1 MFIIRVK
8 FYNKKYYLSKIMNDG
23 MINYTLIQRNVKKF
37 DTKEAA
43 QECIDQYKIKNA
55 EIIEK

>member
-8 FYNKKYYLSKIMNDG
+8 FYNKKYYLSKIMDDG

-43 QECIDQYKIKNA
+43 QEYIDQYKIKNA